1 MARIRALSAIGGGS
15 SNIVSGT
22 FTVKS
27 GSSSSTADDTF
38 IPLDFKPDHIVWGA
52 CKSMT
57 NPCHYYY
64 DKSQGEKF
72 YGVQGTYSFGTGL
85 VIGST
90 SGYAGLRSIAQTAP
104 YGFTVE
110 GAVAAYG
117 GGVTDGYRF
126 FAWKD

>member
-1 MARIRALSAIGGGS
+1 MRIRANNASGGGS

-57 NPCHYYY
+57 NPCHFYY
-64 DKSQGEKF
+64 DKSQGEMF

-85 VIGST
+85 NIGSN
-90 SGYAGLRSIAQTAP
+90 SAYAGLRSIAQAAP

-110 GAVAAYG
+110 GAAAAYG
-117 GGVTDGYRF
+117 GGVADGYRF